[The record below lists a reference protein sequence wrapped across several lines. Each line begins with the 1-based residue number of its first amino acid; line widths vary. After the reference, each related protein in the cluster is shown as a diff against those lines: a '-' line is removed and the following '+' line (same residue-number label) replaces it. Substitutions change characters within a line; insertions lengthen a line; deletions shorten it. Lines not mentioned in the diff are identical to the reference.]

1 MSKDRTILLVDEME
15 WFRELGTLF
24 LSPSS
29 RVLATGSAREA
40 LQIARAE
47 HPDIIIT
54 DLDMPDY
61 DGAELCC
68 AVRRDPVLAYTPVII
83 VNGSER
89 PEDHARAIR
98 AGASDVLG
106 KPLARESLL
115 ESVRRLTC
123 SETPLGRPR
132 VPVIAPVR
140 LEIDGSE
147 TRGTLVNLSR
157 GGAFIEVPGV
167 LPVGSELS
175 LEFQI
180 PGSSRTVRPTAQ
192 VVWSRP
198 SQTTP
203 EAVGHGLRFIAVDKT
218 SIGALDDFVF
228 EWAPQ
233 STLMPS

>member
-24 LSPSS
+24 LSPSG

-40 LQIARAE
+40 LGIAREE
-47 HPDIIIT
+47 HPDVIIT
-54 DLDMPDY
+54 DLDMPGS
-61 DGAELCC
+61 DGADLCC
-68 AVRRDPVLAYTPVII
+68 AIRRDPILAYTPVII
-83 VNGSER
+83 VIGSER
-89 PEDHARAIR
+89 SEDHARAIR
-98 AGASDVLG
+98 AGASDILG
-106 KPLARESLL
+106 KPLSRELLL

-132 VPVIAPVR
+132 VPVVAPVR

-157 GGAFIEVPGV
+157 GGAFIEVPGA
-167 LPVGSELS
+167 LPVGREIS

-180 PGSSRTVRPTAQ
+180 PGSARTVRPTAQ

-203 EAVGHGLRFIAVDKT
+203 DAVGHGLRFIAVDKS

-228 EWAPQ
+228 ERAPQ
-233 STLMPS
+233 LAAMPG